1 VIVETLVDDLWLA
14 IADSSQIESAVLNL
28 AINSR
33 DAMPDGG
40 TLTIDCRNATV
51 DETYAPAYGTEF
63 QPGDYVVISVTDTG
77 HGMAPDVV
85 AGHSTRSSRPR
96 SRAWVPVWV

>member
-1 VIVETLVDDLWLA
+1 LSEQIVIVETLVDDLWLA
-14 IADSSQIESAVLNL
+14 IADSSQIENAVLNL

-63 QPGDYVVISVTDTG
+63 QRATT
-77 HGMAPDVV
+77 
-85 AGHSTRSSRPR
+85 SSSPSPTPATVWPR
-96 SRAWVPVWV
+96 MS